1 MGLGGEGVCVGGGE
15 PELGPNPLPPDTPH
29 SAPQPG
35 RSACCR
41 CSGWIFF
48 FFFFFFFVISA
59 HHYPHTP
66 IPGLSRHRRHPD
78 LAESSPFIAPRS
90 QTLRPGSLPG
100 PSRDTMQRRRG
111 ASVNVPRGGGA
122 GTPRP
127 PWGPPSL
134 PRAPRL
140 FWGEPRATERQL
152 DPSPLLSRVPCAPSP
167 SSSWGVPG
175 RIGGPLQACRKR

>member
-48 FFFFFFFVISA
+48 FFFFCDQRPPLSA
-59 HHYPHTP
+59 HPHPRSLAPPPPPRSCRELPLHCSP
-66 IPGLSRHRRHPD
+66 ISNL
-78 LAESSPFIAPRS
+78 APRFPPWS
-90 QTLRPGSLPG
+90 FPGYNATEERGERERPTGG
-100 PSRDTMQRRRG
+100 
-111 ASVNVPRGGGA
+111 RGGDPPPA
-122 GTPRP
+122 LGT
-127 PWGPPSL
+127 PSL